1 MNASIHTTKASFMLT
16 SGNRKA
22 GAPRA
27 KRWQRMTTNGGHRS
41 RKNRSP
47 GDRDRHHGKCVTRE
61 TKLVTKIV
69 TLNWGRSGFEALS
82 LQFRPLDP
90 RVPILAP
97 IVDPLVPIVAPV
109 IAPLVPALAPL
120 LPLPPLL
127 P

>member
-82 LQFRPLDP
+82 LQFRPL
-90 RVPILAP
+90 
-97 IVDPLVPIVAPV
+97 VPIVAPV